1 MQFFYESAFM
11 LNWTTFPLSPHKT
24 PSGSFFFKCLHTRK
38 NNCSLKLYQ
47 ATKWCVQ
54 LWYWSITIKPLCCWF
69 VHYTFDYYNVQR
81 SFETAIPLLPY
92 MAWPYVKQLPLYVLI
107 ISKTD
112 SRRYCIIV
120 IRGRSRSTVN
130 WKFFVAGFILKWT
143 NYETNN
149 LVQLVRPVVFCNT
162 HSIDIT
168 YNSNVFFS
176 FHLTGPKMLMNSSLA
191 LIQAVEFGIFHVLV
205 YDQNKL
211 SVSHVWH
218 A

>member
-1 MQFFYESAFM
+1 MKLSIDQNKKIDAVFLWISFHVK
-11 LNWTTFPLSPHKT
+11 LNHISSISSQNSKWV
-24 PSGSFFFKCLHTRK
+24 FFFKCLHTRK

-168 YNSNVFFS
+168 YNSNVFF
-176 FHLTGPKMLMNSSLA
+176 FHF
-191 LIQAVEFGIFHVLV
+191 IWLV
-205 YDQNKL
+205 RKC
-211 SVSHVWH
+211 
-218 A
+218 